1 LCFSSKY
8 TEKEVENL
16 LFREGGMFSYLGTK
30 DLAIVESRIA
40 AGDTRAEEVFDA
52 MVYQVAKEIGAMAA
66 VLSGAVDAVLITGGN
81 AHSERLVNELREA
94 VEWIAP
100 VIVYPGEDELQAL
113 TEGALRVLRGEE
125 EVRELTP

>member
-1 LCFSSKY
+1 
-8 TEKEVENL
+8 
-16 LFREGGMFSYLGTK
+16 MFSYLGTK